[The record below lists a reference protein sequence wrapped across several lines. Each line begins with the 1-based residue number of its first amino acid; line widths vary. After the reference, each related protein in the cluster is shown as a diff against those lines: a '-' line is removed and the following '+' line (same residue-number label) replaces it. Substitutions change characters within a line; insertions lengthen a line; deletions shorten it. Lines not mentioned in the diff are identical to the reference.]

1 MKRLKKIGL
10 YLLGFIVVSF
20 LLMKITGTT
29 VNDIGLKILSG
40 VKWITGNSVNL
51 EDIENSEKP
60 VVDHSNWTEL
70 LKDYVTIEGVVNYK
84 GFEADHFKLD
94 EYLKLLSDN
103 APGINWSAND
113 EKAFWINAY
122 NAFTVKLILD
132 HYPVNSIKDISEG
145 MTMISSSWD
154 LKFFTIGGVEFDLNT
169 IEHEILRTKFPD
181 YKVHFAVN
189 CASKSCPRL
198 RNEAYVGNR
207 LSEQLENQ
215 AKYFI
220 NNSFKNKITS
230 SSTQI
235 SSIFSWFSSDFTS
248 EQTLVSIL
256 EKYHSEFN
264 PNNSMEYLP
273 YDWTLNE

>member
-1 MKRLKKIGL
+1 MKRFKKIGL

-51 EDIENSEKP
+51 EDIENSEKA
-60 VVDHSNWTEL
+60 VVDHSKWTEL
-70 LKDYVTIEGVVNYK
+70 LKDHVTIEGIVNYK

-169 IEHEILRTKFPD
+169 IEHEILRSKFPD
-181 YKVHFAVN
+181 YRVHFAVN

-207 LSEQLENQ
+207 LNEQLEDQ

-235 SSIFSWFSSDFTS
+235 SSIFSWFSSDFTL

-264 PNNSMEYLP
+264 SNNPIEYLP

>member
-1 MKRLKKIGL
+1 MKRFKKIGL

-70 LKDYVTIEGVVNYK
+70 LKDHVTIEGIVNYK

-181 YKVHFAVN
+181 YRVHFSVN

-207 LSEQLENQ
+207 LNEQLEDQ

>member
-1 MKRLKKIGL
+1 MKRFKKIGL

-181 YKVHFAVN
+181 YRVHFAVN

>member
-1 MKRLKKIGL
+1 MKRFKKIGL

>member
-1 MKRLKKIGL
+1 MKRFKKIGL

-29 VNDIGLKILSG
+29 VNDIGLRILSG

-60 VVDHSNWTEL
+60 VVDHSKWTKL

-84 GFEADHFKLD
+84 GFEVDHFKLD

-169 IEHEILRTKFPD
+169 IEHEIIRTKFPN
-181 YKVHFAVN
+181 YRVHFAVN

-207 LSEQLENQ
+207 LNEQLEDQ

-248 EQTLVSIL
+248 EQTLASIL

-264 PNNSMEYLP
+264 PNNSIEYLP